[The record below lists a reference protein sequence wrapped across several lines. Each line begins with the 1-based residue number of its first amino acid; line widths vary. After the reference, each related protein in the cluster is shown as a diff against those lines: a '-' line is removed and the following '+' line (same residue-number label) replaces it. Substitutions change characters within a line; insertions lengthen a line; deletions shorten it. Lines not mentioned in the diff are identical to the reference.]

1 MSILVT
7 LTQPAGV
14 TGAVSLRMSLTT
26 QLRASTTAADPSARC
41 ASSFLEKG
49 AAYRQQLNL
58 RAERDQALDRVKHLD
73 QMGTVRAD
81 CCYSNPSPPVQ
92 LQMIN
97 FGDAEI
103 ESPPHVGD
111 DRSYQGTLFLERMN
125 IAKQQIELQ
134 RTHPHGHEQ
143 SLRRSGR
150 PPLRPRRGLASM
162 VTVQVL

>member
-14 TGAVSLRMSLTT
+14 TAAIEELA
-26 QLRASTTAADPSARC
+26 QLRASEIAHPPHDGGGSKRAMREQ
-41 ASSFLEKG
+41 LLIKR

-81 CCYSNPSPPVQ
+81 RSYSNPGPPVQ
-92 LQMIN
+92 LQVIN

-103 ESPPHVGD
+103 ESPPYVGD
-111 DRSYQGTLFLERMN
+111 ERPYQGTLLLERMN
-125 IAKQQIELQ
+125 IA
-134 RTHPHGHEQ
+134 EQ
-143 SLRRSGR
+143 
-150 PPLRPRRGLASM
+150 
-162 VTVQVL
+162 